1 MLQKKMR
8 TLACVAATV
17 VSMASAHA
25 AESVLPGSEV
35 LLQGKNGITIT
46 MNDVL
51 ADLQQRVEPE
61 VHAQVLANEPVLRQ
75 IVSNLYVFRTLGQ
88 RAAQQGMGQDPVTLA
103 RLQILQDRV
112 LGTTWLADQDQRSR
126 LDEPTAM
133 AQALLI
139 YKASPERWV
148 EQPEQV
154 RARHI
159 LLKGKDDA
167 ARQKAADLLT
177 QLKNGADFAE
187 LAKTES
193 ADPGS
198 AARGGDL
205 GQFGRGK
212 MVPEFEKA
220 VFALEKPGD
229 FADVVESQFGLH
241 IIQLQERIPEKIL
254 SFGEVSDM
262 LVTEV
267 QAKSA
272 QNARLQTA
280 DAIRAQGQFNDQ
292 AVKALIQANA
302 KLVEQAKQQAKQQPA
317 AAVQP

>member
-1 MLQKKMR
+1 MFQNKIRAVAL
-8 TLACVAATV
+8 VAA
-17 VSMASAHA
+17 
-25 AESVLPGSEV
+25 SVLAMGSVHAQQQPVPGSEV
-35 LLQGKNGITIT
+35 LLQGSNGITIT

-75 IVSNLYVFRTLGQ
+75 IISNLYVFRTLGQ
-88 RAAQQGMGQDPVTLA
+88 RAQQENMGQDPVIQA

-112 LGTTWLADQDQRSR
+112 LGTTWLAALDKRSHV
-126 LDEPTAM
+126 EHQAAM
-133 AQALLI
+133 AQALSI
-139 YKASPERWV
+139 YKANPERWV
-148 EQPEQV
+148 ANPEQV

-159 LLKGKDDA
+159 LLTGKDEA
-167 ARQKAADLLT
+167 ARQKAADLLA

-187 LAKTES
+187 LAKAES

-254 SFGEVSDM
+254 SFGEVSDA
-262 LVTEV
+262 LVAEIQSQKAQDARV
-267 QAKSA
+267 QEADKIRATSEFNEKA
-272 QNARLQTA
+272 LQTLL
-280 DAIRAQGQFNDQ
+280 
-292 AVKALIQANA
+292 KANA
-302 KLVEQAKQQAKQQPA
+302 ELAPATAKP
-317 AAVQP
+317 

>member
-1 MLQKKMR
+1 MLSKKVR
-8 TLACVAATV
+8 AISIAVTTACTLLA
-17 VSMASAHA
+17 ASA
-25 AESVLPGSEV
+25 AEPVLPGTEV

-51 ADLQQRVEPE
+51 ADLSQRVDPQH
-61 VHAQVLANEPVLRQ
+61 HAQVLANEPVLRQ
-75 IVSNLYVFRTLGQ
+75 IISNLYVFRTFGQ
-88 RAAQQGMGQDPVTLA
+88 RAAQEGMGADPVIQA

-112 LGTTWLADQDQRSR
+112 LGTTWLADLEQRSQV
-126 LDEPTAM
+126 EPQVAM
-133 AQALLI
+133 AQAPSI
-139 YKASPERWV
+139 YKANPERWV

-159 LLKGKDDA
+159 LLTGKDEA
-167 ARQKAADLLT
+167 ARQKAADLLA

-187 LAKTES
+187 LAKAES

-262 LVTEV
+262 LVAEV
-267 QAKSA
+267 QAKKA
-272 QNARLQTA
+272 QEGRLQEA
-280 DAIRAQGQFNDQ
+280 DKIRAAGEFNE
-292 AVKALIQANA
+292 KALQTLLKANA
-302 KLVEQAKQQAKQQPA
+302 ELAPA
-317 AAVQP
+317 AAKP